1 MLWTLLIWISLAL
14 GQESSETATETE
26 TASPEMRLV
35 LRVVAE
41 NWADEAVGSLYRT
54 GALASGAA
62 LVLPV
67 WNRFMVDIEFTYK
80 RMPMGARAGGESI
93 DGTISSDYTF
103 EFLPLSVLAE
113 MRLGEENALMHTFIG
128 LGPALATF
136 SERHAPNDEGLSM
149 TTGGKICVE
158 TRAGVRVDTGLV
170 QPGLSGISAGGLA
183 AIELEVFV
191 GRRFQR
197 PAPAGSG
204 FNLSGWRGGLGL
216 ALLF

>member
-1 MLWTLLIWISLAL
+1 VLWTLLIWINLAF
-14 GQESSETATETE
+14 GQESAETPAETE
-26 TASPEMRLV
+26 TSSPEMRLV
-35 LRVVAE
+35 LRGVAE

-54 GALASGAA
+54 GALAGGAA

-67 WNRFMVDIEFTYK
+67 WKRFMIDIEFTYK
-80 RMPMGARAGGESI
+80 RMPMGARAGGEALEN
-93 DGTISSDYTF
+93 TTSSDYTF
-103 EFLPLSVLAE
+103 EFLPFSVLAE
-113 MRLGEENALMHTFIG
+113 MKLGEDDALMHTFVG

-158 TRAGVRVDTGLV
+158 TRVGVRVDTGLI
-170 QPGLSGISAGGLA
+170 QPSLSGMSVGGLS
-183 AIELEVFV
+183 AIELEVFA

-197 PAPAGSG
+197 PAAAGSG